1 MTSSSHKPQKIGVIV
16 DGLGNYQRNVLAGMR
31 VAALEAGIKIVVY
44 VGRELN
50 PVLAKNRPANEL
62 YNMIDPNLQGLIV
75 FSGGIGHYLDNPQL
89 EAFVNR
95 FMPERTISLTRMVN
109 GITSVLIDNEP
120 GMNAL
125 MEHLILTRGFRK
137 FAFMRGVLLNPESQQ
152 RERIFT
158 AMLERH
164 GLPINPD
171 HFLQG
176 DFSRTLAYHAT
187 LGFLDSK
194 PDVEVIV
201 SANDDMAYGV
211 LRAVQA
217 RGLRVP
223 EDLAVTGFDN
233 DDLSIFTAPALTTV
247 HQPLVGYGHQA
258 MQTMLRLLAGQPT
271 DQPTDQPTGQ
281 PTDQPTD
288 QPSSNVFLPSEL
300 IVRESCNRRTSAQAI
315 TPEEKSVLF
324 SSLLENA
331 NKRFTEQYEFHNLH
345 LLETSLMAVNTLPE
359 LLAHLPESLLVL
371 GVQRAYI
378 VLYPQ
383 PSSKPTKTARLAF
396 AFEDG
401 ARLPVNESLEFET
414 VDLLP
419 EQRRESIDGMLL
431 VQPLFVGDTQY
442 GLFLTDANNGTRLFH
457 EPLNSLL
464 SGSIHNVHQTTA
476 LRAQTA
482 SLEERI
488 IERTRALEQTNTQ
501 LHAEIQQRQSAE
513 IALRQANATL
523 RQIASL
529 DGLTGLYN
537 RAAFDDFLEQ
547 HWRQH
552 AQDQLPLSLIMID
565 IDCFKKYNDHYGHVP
580 GDESLRAVANVL
592 KACVQRS
599 NDMVARYGGEEF
611 AIVLTDTAEAGSE
624 IVIARVQAA
633 IRQLAIAHER
643 SEVAPTL
650 TVSIGVSTCIP
661 DANQSG
667 ANQPEVN
674 LIASADR
681 AMYEAKQNGRNQ
693 HRRHTLETNR
703 VISSSKI
710 QS

>member
-1 MTSSSHKPQKIGVIV
+1 MTAFPHKPSKIGVIV
-16 DGLGNYQRNVLAGMR
+16 DGLGNYQRNVLTGMR
-31 VAALEAGIKIVVY
+31 AVALEAGIKIVVY

-62 YNMIDPNLQGLIV
+62 YNMIDPNLHGLIV
-75 FSGGIGHYLDNPQL
+75 FSGWIGHYLDNPEL

-125 MEHLILTRGFRK
+125 VEHLILTRGFRK

-152 RERIFT
+152 REQIFR

-187 LGFLDSK
+187 LRFLDSK
-194 PDVEVIV
+194 PDVEVIIC
-201 SANDDMAYGV
+201 ANDDMAYGV
-211 LRAVQA
+211 LRAIQA

-247 HQPLVGYGHQA
+247 HQPLVDYGHRA
-258 MQTMLRLLAGQPT
+258 MRTMLRLLA
-271 DQPTDQPTGQ
+271 QPTGQ
-281 PTDQPTD
+281 V
-288 QPSSNVFLPSEL
+288 SSNVFLPSEL
-300 IVRESCNRRTSAQAI
+300 VVRESCNRRTSAQAI
-315 TPEEKSVLF
+315 TPEEKLVLF

-331 NKRFTEQYEFHNLH
+331 NRRFTEQYEFHNLH
-345 LLETSLMAVNTLPE
+345 LLETNLMAVNTLPE
-359 LLAHLPESLLVL
+359 LLAHLPESLLML

-401 ARLPVNESLEFET
+401 ARLPVDETREFET

-419 EQRRESIDGMLL
+419 GQRRETIDGMLL

-464 SGSIHNVHQTTA
+464 SGSLHNVHQTTA

-488 IERTRALEQTNTQ
+488 VERTRTLEQTNTQ
-501 LHAEIQQRQSAE
+501 LHAEIQQRQTAE

-547 HWRQH
+547 HWTQH

-580 GDESLRAVANVL
+580 GDESLRAVANAL

-624 IVIARVQAA
+624 IVIARVQEA

-643 SEVAPTL
+643 SDVAPTL

-661 DANQSG
+661 DTNQPGANQPG

-681 AMYEAKQNGRNQ
+681 ALYEAKQNGRNQ
-693 HRRHTLETNR
+693 HRRGTFEANQ

>member
-1 MTSSSHKPQKIGVIV
+1 MTSSPHKPQKIGVIV

-31 VAALEAGIKIVVY
+31 AVALEAGVNIVVY

-62 YNMIDPNLQGLIV
+62 YNMIDPDLHGLVV

-95 FMPERTISLTRMVN
+95 FMPERTVSLTRMVH

-120 GMNAL
+120 GMNEL
-125 MEHLILTRGFRK
+125 MEHLIVARGFRK
-137 FAFMRGVLLNPESQQ
+137 FAYMRGVLQNPESQQ
-152 RERIFT
+152 RERIFKAT
-158 AMLERH
+158 LERH
-164 GLPINPD
+164 GIPINPD
-171 HFLQG
+171 HFLRG
-176 DFSRTLAYHAT
+176 DFSRTPAYHAT
-187 LGFLDSK
+187 LEFLDTK

-201 SANDDMAYGV
+201 TANDDMAYGV
-211 LRAVQA
+211 LRAAQA

-223 EDLAVTGFDN
+223 KDLAVTGFDN

-247 HQPLVGYGHQA
+247 HQPLVQYGHQA
-258 MQTMLRLLAGQPT
+258 MHSMLRLLAGE
-271 DQPTDQPTGQ
+271 
-281 PTDQPTD
+281 
-288 QPSSNVFLPSEL
+288 PSNNVFLPSEL
-300 IVRESCNRRTSAQAI
+300 IVRESCNRQTSAQAI
-315 TPEEKSVLF
+315 TPEEKAVLF
-324 SSLLENA
+324 SSLLEHA
-331 NKRFTEQYEFHNLH
+331 NQRFNEQYEFHNLH

-359 LLAHLPESLLVL
+359 LLAHLPEYLLAL
-371 GVQRAYI
+371 GVQRAFI
-378 VLYPQ
+378 ALYPQ
-383 PSSKPTKTARLAF
+383 PAPQPTKTARLAF
-396 AFEDG
+396 AFQNG
-401 ARLPVNESLEFET
+401 ARLTVDETLEFET
-414 VDLLP
+414 IDLLP
-419 EQRRESIDGMLL
+419 EHLHETSNGMLL
-431 VQPLFVGDTQY
+431 VQPLFVGDTHY

-464 SGSIHNVHQTTA
+464 GGSIHNVHQTSA
-476 LRAQTA
+476 LRAQTI

-488 IERTRALEQTNTQ
+488 VERTRALEQTNTQ
-501 LHAEIQQRQSAE
+501 LHAEIQQRHTAE

-547 HWRQH
+547 HWQQH
-552 AQDQLPLSLIMID
+552 AQDQLQLSLILID
-565 IDCFKKYNDHYGHVP
+565 IDHFKKYNDHYGHVP

-592 KACVQRS
+592 KACVQRK

-624 IVIARVQAA
+624 IVIARVQDA
-633 IRQLAIAHER
+633 IRQLAIPHER
-643 SEVAPTL
+643 SDVAPTL
-650 TVSIGVSTCIP
+650 TVSIGISTCIP
-661 DANQSG
+661 D

-681 AMYEAKQNGRNQ
+681 ALYEAKQNGRNQ
-693 HRRHTLETNR
+693 HRRHALELNQ
-703 VISSSKI
+703 VVSSAD
-710 QS
+710 QR

>member
-1 MTSSSHKPQKIGVIV
+1 MTSSPHKPQKIGVIV

-31 VAALEAGIKIVVY
+31 AVALEAGVNIVVY

-62 YNMIDPNLQGLIV
+62 YNMIDPDLHGLVV

-95 FMPERTISLTRMVN
+95 FMPERTVSLTRMVH

-120 GMNAL
+120 GMNEL
-125 MEHLILTRGFRK
+125 MEHLIVARGFRK
-137 FAFMRGVLLNPESQQ
+137 FAYMRGVLQNPESQQ
-152 RERIFT
+152 RERIFKAT
-158 AMLERH
+158 LERH
-164 GLPINPD
+164 GIPINPD
-171 HFLQG
+171 HFLRG
-176 DFSRTLAYHAT
+176 DFSRTPAYHAT
-187 LGFLDSK
+187 LEFLDTK

-201 SANDDMAYGV
+201 TANDDMAYGV
-211 LRAVQA
+211 LRAAQA

-223 EDLAVTGFDN
+223 KDLAVTGFDN

-247 HQPLVGYGHQA
+247 HQPLVQYGHQA
-258 MQTMLRLLAGQPT
+258 MHSMLRLLAGE
-271 DQPTDQPTGQ
+271 
-281 PTDQPTD
+281 
-288 QPSSNVFLPSEL
+288 PSNNVFLPSEL
-300 IVRESCNRRTSAQAI
+300 IVRESCNRQTSAQAI
-315 TPEEKSVLF
+315 TPEEKAVLF
-324 SSLLENA
+324 SSLLEHA
-331 NKRFTEQYEFHNLH
+331 NQRFNEQYEFHNLH

-359 LLAHLPESLLVL
+359 LLAHLPEYLLAL
-371 GVQRAYI
+371 GVQRAFI
-378 VLYPQ
+378 ALYPQ
-383 PSSKPTKTARLAF
+383 PAPQPTKTARLAF
-396 AFEDG
+396 AFQNG
-401 ARLPVNESLEFET
+401 ARLTVDETLEFET
-414 VDLLP
+414 IDLLP
-419 EQRRESIDGMLL
+419 EHLHETSNGMLL
-431 VQPLFVGDTQY
+431 VQPLFVGDTHY

-464 SGSIHNVHQTTA
+464 GGSIHNVHQTSA
-476 LRAQTA
+476 LRAQTI

-488 IERTRALEQTNTQ
+488 VERTQALEQTNTQ
-501 LHAEIQQRQSAE
+501 LHAEIQQRHTAE

-547 HWRQH
+547 HWQQH
-552 AQDQLPLSLIMID
+552 AQDQLQLSLILID
-565 IDCFKKYNDHYGHVP
+565 IDHFKKYNDHYGHVP

-592 KACVQRS
+592 KACVQRK

-624 IVIARVQAA
+624 IVIARVQDA
-633 IRQLAIAHER
+633 IRQLAIPHER
-643 SEVAPTL
+643 SDVAPTL
-650 TVSIGVSTCIP
+650 TVSIGISTCIP
-661 DANQSG
+661 D

-681 AMYEAKQNGRNQ
+681 ALYEAKQNGRNQ
-693 HRRHTLETNR
+693 HRRHALELNQ
-703 VISSSKI
+703 VVSSAD
-710 QS
+710 QR